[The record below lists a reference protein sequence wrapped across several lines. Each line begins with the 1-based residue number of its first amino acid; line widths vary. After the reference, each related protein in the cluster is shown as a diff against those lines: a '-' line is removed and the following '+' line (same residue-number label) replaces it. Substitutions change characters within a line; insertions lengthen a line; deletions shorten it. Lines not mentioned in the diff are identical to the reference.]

1 MQYASKKEEYSQAWQ
16 LLSSIKD
23 ELPTKQNR
31 VSKAAKVLVL
41 CLCFALFS
49 QRELYSI
56 NSVQFALPIKPK
68 VVHTQVRKRQN
79 K

>member
-1 MQYASKKEEYSQAWQ
+1 MQYASKKEEYRKAWQ
-16 LLSSIKD
+16 LLESLKS
-23 ELPTKQNR
+23 ELPIKQKRANKIA
-31 VSKAAKVLVL
+31 KAIVF

-49 QRELYSI
+49 LPELYLI
-56 NSVQFALPIKPK
+56 NSAQPALPIKPK